1 MGRPAGSRNKTM
13 KLNGQPCS
21 MTFLLR
27 QMENPDVDLR
37 ERIDC
42 AKAILPYQHRKMPT
56 AIDLTGEVAMQVTS
70 IECLIVR
77 P

>member
-21 MTFLLR
+21 LTFLLR
-27 QMENPDVDLR
+27 QMENTELEMR

-56 AIDLTGEVAMQVTS
+56 AIDLTGDVALQVTA
-70 IECLIVR
+70 IERIICR
-77 P
+77 